1 MPSVTKLPDCPR
13 SMKCPITHERIIDP
27 VVAQDTHSY
36 ERSAIQKWFD
46 KGNRTSPLTREVIT
60 TKLTTNHALKSQIND
75 WIEEQLSGR
84 ADTQNLKL
92 IQAEMFTVSTSDV
105 AIVIVRQIIQLI
117 TSSNFCILATNIV
130 DTFKDLFRVKNLLND
145 ELTELLDALATKCES
160 KIQRIQE
167 KYVELST
174 KCSQLENIKRN
185 LKSKHNELKRK
196 VEVMEL
202 KVKLAEKK
210 IPAAELRLRKAQEN
224 MIHVSKRVEE
234 NKQNHKEAMNKLINH
249 NQVITNMERFYSELY
264 QESKTIEKQLVNVDG
279 IKMQVEEI
287 PSNSL
292 SSPSIGS
299 KRGRS
304 SSSSSSSSTTSSSI
318 RSIKRQKIKKNNSKK
333 EHPGQWLYEE
343 GAAYFNGAKF
353 KKIDRRRGQLLICA
367 SASLGFPEALAECTD
382 VGWNGI
388 KKDHTK
394 ALKMLRKSE
403 HRRAQFMLGNHYRR
417 GEVVPQNYKKAYEL
431 FTKSAEQGSGIA
443 MNNLGMR
450 YEHGQGCEQNVKKA
464 LECYRKSAQLGY
476 YGAMLNLGIGYERG
490 HCNLTINLNTA
501 RMWYM
506 KAAAQGCKIS
516 KENLD
521 RLNGV
526 SPILP
531 CN

>member
-145 ELTELLDALATKCES
+145 ELTELLDVLATKCES

-202 KVKLAEKK
+202 KVKLGK
-210 IPAAELRLRKAQEN
+210 
-224 MIHVSKRVEE
+224 SC
-234 NKQNHKEAMNKLINH
+234 
-249 NQVITNMERFYSELY
+249 
-264 QESKTIEKQLVNVDG
+264 
-279 IKMQVEEI
+279 
-287 PSNSL
+287 
-292 SSPSIGS
+292 
-299 KRGRS
+299 
-304 SSSSSSSSTTSSSI
+304 
-318 RSIKRQKIKKNNSKK
+318 IKKYGNN
-333 EHPGQWLYEE
+333 
-343 GAAYFNGAKF
+343 
-353 KKIDRRRGQLLICA
+353 
-367 SASLGFPEALAECTD
+367 
-382 VGWNGI
+382 
-388 KKDHTK
+388 
-394 ALKMLRKSE
+394 
-403 HRRAQFMLGNHYRR
+403 
-417 GEVVPQNYKKAYEL
+417 
-431 FTKSAEQGSGIA
+431 
-443 MNNLGMR
+443 
-450 YEHGQGCEQNVKKA
+450 
-464 LECYRKSAQLGY
+464 
-476 YGAMLNLGIGYERG
+476 
-490 HCNLTINLNTA
+490 
-501 RMWYM
+501 
-506 KAAAQGCKIS
+506 
-516 KENLD
+516 
-521 RLNGV
+521 
-526 SPILP
+526 
-531 CN
+531 